1 MDLKKELDMRSKLMF
16 ISRNLKIF
24 EKISVIFFVSDK
36 PHLGSKVMEI
46 LLATD
51 SKALQNKA
59 FFTWAKK
66 QTLFSS
72 TDWCE
77 RFAEILFIIQNHRLV
92 KYLGYEKEEMERKL
106 RMNSMLYSHE
116 LKIVLFRLCEEL
128 NRSQTAQIIDS
139 IKKEN
144 NSDELKISNYKYLER
159 FILELCKRDI
169 ISIDMDKKINLDV
182 IIKHLE
188 PLNAENCPSMLGKP
202 KIFIIQS
209 CQGQNWQK
217 LLQGVQ
223 DDDDEVEET
232 ETDAPASS
240 VRGEVFLNGP
250 QKGDSIIA
258 WSTVQGYASFR
269 DRYNGSWYI
278 EELCKE
284 LWKFGQVT
292 DLVDILTLVNN
303 NLRSKVYDGQFMVP
317 SLMSSL
323 GGKIQFPFVKENW
336 VRGRVMM
343 FKRLYFETF
352 FSEFLGKSDV
362 ALSDMMKL
370 HTND

>member
-92 KYLGYEKEEMERKL
+92 KYLG
-106 RMNSMLYSHE
+106 
-116 LKIVLFRLCEEL
+116 LCEEL

-188 PLNAENCPSMLGKP
+188 PLNVSRITMDIKE
-202 KIFIIQS
+202 S
-209 CQGQNWQK
+209 C
-217 LLQGVQ
+217 
-223 DDDDEVEET
+223 
-232 ETDAPASS
+232 
-240 VRGEVFLNGP
+240 
-250 QKGDSIIA
+250 
-258 WSTVQGYASFR
+258 
-269 DRYNGSWYI
+269 
-278 EELCKE
+278 
-284 LWKFGQVT
+284 
-292 DLVDILTLVNN
+292 
-303 NLRSKVYDGQFMVP
+303 
-317 SLMSSL
+317 
-323 GGKIQFPFVKENW
+323 
-336 VRGRVMM
+336 
-343 FKRLYFETF
+343 
-352 FSEFLGKSDV
+352 
-362 ALSDMMKL
+362 
-370 HTND
+370 